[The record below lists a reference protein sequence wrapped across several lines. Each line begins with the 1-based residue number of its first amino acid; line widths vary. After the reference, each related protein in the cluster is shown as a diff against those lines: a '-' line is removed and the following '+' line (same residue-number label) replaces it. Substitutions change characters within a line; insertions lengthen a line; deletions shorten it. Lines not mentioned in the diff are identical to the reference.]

1 MKRIGITGVPLKFL
15 QNLRQNRDQCVL
27 QNGQCSSWAPV
38 LAGVLQGS
46 VLGPV
51 FFLIYIKDITK
62 DISSINK
69 LFADDTSIFSIVN
82 DIDVSEH
89 ESDSDLRKLS
99 MWVYQ
104 WKMSFNPDVSK
115 QAQEIIFS
123 KKSQKLFHP
132 AVLFNS
138 IPVQRSTVQ
147 KHLGVYLDEKFEY
160 SFTEKKGKAS
170 K

>member
-15 QNLRQNRDQCVL
+15 QNLRQNRDQRVL

-69 LFADDTSIFSIVN
+69 LFADDTSIFSIVKILTFLN
-82 DIDVSEH
+82 
-89 ESDSDLRKLS
+89 
-99 MWVYQ
+99 
-104 WKMSFNPDVSK
+104 MSP
-115 QAQEIIFS
+115 
-123 KKSQKLFHP
+123 
-132 AVLFNS
+132 
-138 IPVQRSTVQ
+138 TVI
-147 KHLGVYLDEKFEY
+147 
-160 SFTEKKGKAS
+160 
-170 K
+170 